1 MVSPPSENPQ
11 AAVSFSAAV
20 RGEILQQL
28 VEIASTVANA
38 QLDGLTNRLV
48 DALLRASESRVNPD
62 DAKLC
67 GNAATL
73 LKKNRYSFFYVV
85 SARLT
90 TLLQQEI
97 QLVEDPSFIRGES
110 DSAPNSLPPDVEI
123 DKKLCLIKLSRL
135 IEKDQAER
143 LTALGVRLAHMLG
156 RDAVT
161 TAQNPFRPQIFLS
174 VIHDAWCEF
183 HPDTSAHHLVF
194 PLLHPHL
201 CLDMAPILHAL
212 NAALIKRGIVPTF
225 AKPFQV
231 EIVRP
236 ATIEVV
242 AETHPDDAVAQ
253 QLRRL
258 FPLQENTP
266 AKTTGHS
273 IEGAFPALFHEEAV
287 QTAAARNAL
296 FDYLTG
302 IQLKPRTETRP
313 AIDAV
318 HAPQYTSVTLSDI
331 KQQAPQGML
340 TPADEATFDLVAKI
354 FETVFSNGNIPAE
367 MKVVIG
373 TLQVPILKAA
383 LIDKNF
389 FFREAHPARRTI
401 ELLTRLSVAWD
412 KKKGQQDPL
421 NLLIRRNARRIQQEF
436 ERITVFSDVVE
447 ELESFIKQEEAA
459 SAQALS
465 NSITQAL
472 RQEKLQQANKAAR
485 HEVALRVGTGEVV
498 AFVETFLEDKWVSV
512 LTLAYS
518 VKDEKP
524 QVASNAIATMDEL
537 CWSVKPK
544 ITMDERKQLLAKLPS
559 MLAMLNKWLDLIK
572 WNDAERVK
580 FFAELAQCHASI
592 VRAPLELSPE
602 RQMQI
607 ALQVAQKAAE
617 RRLQRQAAQAP
628 EVEPDVFDE
637 QVRTLKCGTW
647 MTFRSKDGVDMKIK
661 LAWVSPMRSF
671 YLFSNRERQEALTIS
686 HEELAQAL
694 REARARIVLVAGFV
708 DRALATALGV
718 DGANADHIDAASA
731 A

>member
-11 AAVSFSAAV
+11 AAVPFSAAV
-20 RGEILQQL
+20 RSEILQQL

-38 QLDGLTNRLV
+38 QLDGFTNRLA
-48 DALLRASESRVNPD
+48 DALLRASESRANPD
-62 DAKLC
+62 EAKLC

-85 SARLT
+85 SARLAA
-90 TLLQQEI
+90 LLQQEI
-97 QLVEDPSFIRGES
+97 QLIEDSAFIRGES
-110 DSAPNSLPPDVEI
+110 DGAPNSLPPDVEI

-135 IEKDQAER
+135 IEKDHAER

-201 CLDMAPILHAL
+201 CLDMGPILHAL

-231 EIVRP
+231 EIVRST
-236 ATIEVV
+236 TIEVV

-273 IEGAFPALFHEEAV
+273 IEGAFPALLHEEAV

-331 KQQAPQGML
+331 KQQAPQGIL

-412 KKKGQQDPL
+412 RKKGQQDPL

-447 ELESFIKQEEAA
+447 ELESFIKQEEVA

-647 MTFRSKDGVDMKIK
+647 MAFRSKDGVDMKIK
-661 LAWVSPMRSF
+661 LAWVSPMRSL
-671 YLFSNRERQEALTIS
+671 YLFSTRDRQEALTIS
-686 HEELAQAL
+686 AEELAQAL
-694 REARARIVLVAGFV
+694 REKHARIILVAGFV